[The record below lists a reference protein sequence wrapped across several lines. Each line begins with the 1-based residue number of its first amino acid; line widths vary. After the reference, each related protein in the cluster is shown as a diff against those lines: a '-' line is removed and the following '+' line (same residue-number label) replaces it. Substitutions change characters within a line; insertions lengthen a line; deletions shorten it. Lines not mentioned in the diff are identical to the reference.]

1 MVNFGYIIETKGN
14 IMALE
19 MKQVHIP
26 MDITVNTKER
36 EHGTAIFSAKVQKA
50 EAMLKGFNIRY
61 TNGDH
66 HVLEQEID
74 LDIVRIQ
81 GNAVEIAADFLI
93 RDSSGRIDDPYTG
106 WVQAVVVADTA
117 ANPQT

>member
-1 MVNFGYIIETKGN
+1 
-14 IMALE
+14 MALE
-19 MKQVHIP
+19 MQQVTIR
-26 MDITVNTKER
+26 MDTTVNTKER
-36 EHGTAIFSAKVQKA
+36 ERGSATFNARVQKA

-74 LDIVRIQ
+74 LDVVRIA
-81 GNAVEIAADFLI
+81 GNTVEIAADFLL
-93 RDSSGRIDDPYTG
+93 RDGSGRIDDPYTG

>member
-1 MVNFGYIIETKGN
+1 
-14 IMALE
+14 MALE
-19 MKQVHIP
+19 MRQVHIP
-26 MDITVNTKER
+26 MDTTVNTKER
-36 EHGTAIFSAKVQKA
+36 ERGSATFSSRVQSA

-74 LDIVRIQ
+74 LDIVRIA
-81 GNAVEIAADFLI
+81 GNTVEIAADFLI
-93 RDSSGRIDDPYTG
+93 RDGSGRIDDPYTG

>member
-1 MVNFGYIIETKGN
+1 
-14 IMALE
+14 
-19 MKQVHIP
+19 

-36 EHGTAIFSAKVQKA
+36 ERGSATFKGRVEKA

-81 GNAVEIAADFLI
+81 GNTVEIAADFLI
-93 RDSSGRIDDPYTG
+93 RDNSGNIDDPFTG
-106 WVQAVVVADTA
+106 WVQAVVIADTA

>member
-1 MVNFGYIIETKGN
+1 
-14 IMALE
+14 MALE
-19 MKQVHIP
+19 MRQVTIH
-26 MDITVNTKER
+26 MDTTVNTKER
-36 EHGTAIFSAKVQKA
+36 EHGTATFSARVQKA

-66 HVLEQEID
+66 HLLEQEID
-74 LDIVRIQ
+74 LDVVRVS
-81 GNAVEIAADFLI
+81 GNAVEIAADFLL
-93 RDSSGRIDDPYTG
+93 RDGSGRIDDPYTG